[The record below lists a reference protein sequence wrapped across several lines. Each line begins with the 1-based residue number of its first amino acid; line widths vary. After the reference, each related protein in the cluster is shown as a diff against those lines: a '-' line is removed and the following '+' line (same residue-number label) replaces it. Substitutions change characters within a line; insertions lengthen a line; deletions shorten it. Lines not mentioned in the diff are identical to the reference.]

1 MYSSV
6 SITRY
11 NYTYF
16 KDDKYLVDNILHKF
30 ESIRHY
36 HIVSY
41 LKISRMLLLLHE
53 WEEQREK
60 ERKECVCVRARER
73 AIVEKSERVWKN
85 GFDVIRQKASLGIHW
100 RELAENTAYW
110 ST

>member
-1 MYSSV
+1 
-6 SITRY
+6 
-11 NYTYF
+11 
-16 KDDKYLVDNILHKF
+16 
-30 ESIRHY
+30 
-36 HIVSY
+36 
-41 LKISRMLLLLHE
+41 MLLLLHE

-60 ERKECVCVRARER
+60 ERKECVCVCESERER